1 MDTVDKGSGQ
11 NQEGKEDRQLSKAT
25 SRVTKMDNSTI
36 LCWDQLNF
44 FSLSYNALTTGTD
57 SRKLLQL
64 SSQIPKLLNILI
76 LVACKLRDIGMKIC
90 TSYDD
95 LRRTDQIFDISSS
108 YFSVE

>member
-1 MDTVDKGSGQ
+1 
-11 NQEGKEDRQLSKAT
+11 LSKAT

-36 LCWDQLNF
+36 LCCDQLNF
-44 FSLSYNALTTGTD
+44 FSLSYNALTTATD

-76 LVACKLRDIGMKIC
+76 LMTFKLKDIGMKIC
-90 TSYDD
+90 ASYDD
-95 LRRTDQIFDISSS
+95 LRRTDQIFDILLS